1 MKRKLCA
8 GLLFVFLAQGIFV
21 STGFARGY
29 RDENDPQMA
38 ARLTDDAQER
48 AEFLAAER
56 SLSRDLYWFPNW
68 LEAEFTK
75 ASDHGV
81 TPFFNYWGV
90 FLGNPVGG
98 LTREVAYTHEM
109 LFGATFDMEKLVGW
123 KGASLKISGADATG
137 RNLSTDIGN
146 VFNVSESYVTP
157 TGLFYELYYKQS
169 LFDDFLEFKI
179 GRMVAADDFC
189 SLPAFGIQVSGG
201 INGNPT
207 SLFLNSKFTS
217 SPNATWGAT
226 LKIKPTPIT
235 YVNSGIYQATDRIGL
250 VAYHGLDFS
259 IRPGDG
265 ILMFFEAGWN
275 PTFGSRPAETVLD
288 KDGKSSVG
296 PAESGLQGI
305 YKLGGYYSNFP
316 LASGTSDAIEENTFG
331 VYLIGQQTVWQ
342 SDKNPDH
349 NFAVWGGVT
358 YSPQLNVSQM
368 PLMGF
373 GGTIWQGMIPGRD
386 EDQFLCTYMVGTLGS
401 AFETDGPQAG
411 ATTTAE
417 TVFDISYIINLTPN
431 VFIQPDIQYVIQP
444 NGTQTPNAL
453 VIGAQFGCN
462 F

>member
-1 MKRKLCA
+1 MRRKLCA
-8 GLLFVFLAQGIFV
+8 GLLALLSAQAAVCV
-21 STGFARGY
+21 SAKGY
-29 RDENDPQMA
+29 RDENDPANA
-38 ARLTDDAQER
+38 ARLDRDRKLRE
-48 AEFLAAER
+48 EFFAAER
-56 SLSRDLYWFPNW
+56 SVSHDLYWFPNW

-75 ASDHGV
+75 ASDAGV

-98 LTREVAYTHEM
+98 LSREAAYTHEM
-109 LFGATFDMEKLVGW
+109 LFGATFDMEKLAGW
-123 KGASLKISGADATG
+123 KGASFRISGADATG

-157 TGLFYELYYKQS
+157 TGLFYELYYKQA
-169 LFDDFLEFKI
+169 LFNDFLEFKI

-226 LKIKPTPIT
+226 VKINPTPVT
-235 YVNSGIYQATDRIGL
+235 SFTSGIYQATDRIGV

-265 ILMFFEAGWN
+265 ILMFFEAAWN
-275 PTFGSRPAETVLD
+275 PTLGAAPAVHD
-288 KDGKSSVG
+288 KDGKGTAS
-296 PAESGLQGI
+296 PADPGLQGT

-316 LASGTSDAIEENTFG
+316 LVSGTSDAVEDNTLGF
-331 VYLIGQQTVWQ
+331 YLIGQQTVWQ
-342 SDKNPDH
+342 SEKNPNH

-358 YSPQLNVSQM
+358 WSPQLNVSQM

-373 GGTIWQGMIPGRD
+373 GGTVWQGVIPGRD
-386 EDQFLCTYMVGTLGS
+386 QDQFLCTWMAGTLGS
-401 AFETDGPQAG
+401 AFEVSGPQAG
-411 ATTTAE
+411 ANPTLE
-417 TVFDISYIINLTPN
+417 TVFDVSYIINLTPN

-444 NGTQTPNAL
+444 NGTQTPSAL